1 MKTIKKM
8 ENDTFLEGMVA
19 VSENNKTKN
28 SLATASQI
36 NSYKT
41 NLFIQQLNH
50 INRCKIWKQA
60 NR

>member
-36 NSYKT
+36 IAIRQIC
-41 NLFIQQLNH
+41 LFSN
-50 INRCKIWKQA
+50 
-60 NR
+60 